1 MFVKSFKICRILYEV
16 DMGSKILFG
25 DKNMSIVKL
34 KFYWANIWEIIPFG
48 RSFLILDIIP
58 NFEFLKSKLDLE
70 F

>member
-1 MFVKSFKICRILYEV
+1 
-16 DMGSKILFG
+16 MGSKILFG